1 MSKPT
6 CTFSIANVCS
16 GMNAA
21 FLPEAAVAARERV
34 VYCDRMVAVDNDFI
48 GTILLFLRRDRCV
61 ASFFHAVGNQFDTIF
76 SIFLQIFN

>member
-1 MSKPT
+1 MLLSEDAIKKISDLKSVKGTHSMLKPT
-6 CTFSIANVCS
+6 CVLSIANVCS

-48 GTILLFLRRDRCV
+48 GTILLF
-61 ASFFHAVGNQFDTIF
+61 
-76 SIFLQIFN
+76 